1 MLRDYDDYAKYI
13 EFMESYEDQL
23 YVLCK
28 DAPEEWSEIK
38 SKLINTQYDVESYD
52 RIYLAAMEATEF
64 FLKVNED
71 ENYIAEHPLLSAL
84 SEIDIDTGEE
94 DDDDED
100 E

>member
-13 EFMESYEDQL
+13 EFMESYENQL

-28 DAPEEWSEIK
+28 ESPEEWAEIK
-38 SKLINTQYDVESYD
+38 SKLINKQYDVESYD

-71 ENYIAEHPLLSAL
+71 DDYIDEHPLLSAL
-84 SEIDIDTGEE
+84 SEIEI
-94 DDDDED
+94 DDED
-100 E
+100 DEVE

>member
-13 EFMESYEDQL
+13 EFMESYENQL

-28 DAPEEWSEIK
+28 ESPEEWAEIK
-38 SKLINTQYDVESYD
+38 SKIINKQYDFESYD

-71 ENYIAEHPLLSAL
+71 NDYIDEHPLLSAL
-84 SEIDIDTGEE
+84 SEIEIDD
-94 DDDDED
+94 DDDDE
-100 E
+100 

>member
-13 EFMESYEDQL
+13 EFMESYENQL

-28 DAPEEWSEIK
+28 ESPEEWAEIK
-38 SKLINTQYDVESYD
+38 SKLINKQYDVESYD

-71 ENYIAEHPLLSAL
+71 DDYIDEHPLLSAL
-84 SEIDIDTGEE
+84 SEIEIDDEENEE
-94 DDDDED
+94 DE
-100 E
+100 

>member
-13 EFMESYEDQL
+13 EFMESYENQL

-28 DAPEEWSEIK
+28 ESPEEWAEIK
-38 SKLINTQYDVESYD
+38 SKLINKQYDVESYD

-71 ENYIAEHPLLSAL
+71 DDYIDEHPLLSAL
-84 SEIDIDTGEE
+84 SEIEIE
-94 DDDDED
+94 DEDDED

>member
-13 EFMESYEDQL
+13 EFMESYENQL

-28 DAPEEWSEIK
+28 ESPEEWAEIK
-38 SKLINTQYDVESYD
+38 SKLINNQYDVESYD

-71 ENYIAEHPLLSAL
+71 EDYIDEHPLLSAL
-84 SEIDIDTGEE
+84 SEIEIEDEDDEEE
-94 DDDDED
+94 DE
-100 E
+100 

>member
-13 EFMESYEDQL
+13 EFMESYENQL

-28 DAPEEWSEIK
+28 ESPEEWAEIK
-38 SKLINTQYDVESYD
+38 SKLINKQYDVESYD
-52 RIYLAAMEATEF
+52 RIYLGAMEATEF

-71 ENYIAEHPLLSAL
+71 DDYIDEHPLLSAL
-84 SEIDIDTGEE
+84 SEIEIDDEE
-94 DDDDED
+94 DDDE

>member
-13 EFMESYEDQL
+13 EFMESYENQL

-28 DAPEEWSEIK
+28 ESPEEWAEIK
-38 SKLINTQYDVESYD
+38 SKLINKQYDVESYD

-64 FLKVNED
+64 SAKIMD
-71 ENYIAEHPLLSAL
+71 DRDYIENHPLLKEL
-84 SEIDIDTGEE
+84 DEIEIY
-94 DDDDED
+94 DDEYD

>member
-13 EFMESYEDQL
+13 EFMESYENQL

-28 DAPEEWSEIK
+28 ESPEEWAEIK
-38 SKLINTQYDVESYD
+38 SKLINKQYDVESYD

-71 ENYIAEHPLLSAL
+71 DDYIDEHPLLSAL
-84 SEIDIDTGEE
+84 SDIVIDD
-94 DDDDED
+94 DDDDE
-100 E
+100 

>member
-13 EFMESYEDQL
+13 EFMESYENQL

-28 DAPEEWSEIK
+28 ESPEEWAEIK
-38 SKLINTQYDVESYD
+38 SKLINKQYDVESYD

-71 ENYIAEHPLLSAL
+71 DDYIDEHPLLSAL
-84 SEIDIDTGEE
+84 SEIEI
-94 DDDDED
+94 DDE
-100 E
+100 EENEE

>member
-13 EFMESYEDQL
+13 EFMESYENQR

-28 DAPEEWSEIK
+28 ESPEEWAEIK
-38 SKLINTQYDVESYD
+38 SKLINKQYDVESYD

-71 ENYIAEHPLLSAL
+71 DDYIDEHPLLSAL
-84 SEIDIDTGEE
+84 SEIEI
-94 DDDDED
+94 DDED
-100 E
+100 EDEDE

>member
-13 EFMESYEDQL
+13 EFMESYENQL

-28 DAPEEWSEIK
+28 ESPEEWAEIK
-38 SKLINTQYDVESYD
+38 SKLINKQYDVESYD

-71 ENYIAEHPLLSAL
+71 DDYIDEHPLLSAL
-84 SEIDIDTGEE
+84 SEIEIDDEEE
-94 DDDDED
+94 DE
-100 E
+100 EE

>member
-28 DAPEEWSEIK
+28 DAPEEWAEIK
-38 SKLINTQYDVESYD
+38 SKLINKQYDVESYD

-71 ENYIAEHPLLSAL
+71 EDYIEEHPLLSAL
-84 SEIDIDTGEE
+84 SEIEIDNGDKEE
-94 DDDDED
+94 DE
-100 E
+100 EE

>member
-13 EFMESYEDQL
+13 EFMESYENQL

-28 DAPEEWSEIK
+28 ESPEEWAEIK
-38 SKLINTQYDVESYD
+38 SKLINKQYDVESYD

-71 ENYIAEHPLLSAL
+71 NDYIDEHPLLSAL
-84 SEIDIDTGEE
+84 SEIEI
-94 DDDDED
+94 DDED
-100 E
+100 EDEDE

>member
-28 DAPEEWSEIK
+28 EYPEEWDEIK
-38 SKLINTQYDVESYD
+38 GKLINKQYDVESYD

-71 ENYIAEHPLLSAL
+71 EEYVESHPLLSAL
-84 SEIDIDTGEE
+84 SEIEIDN
-94 DDDDED
+94 DDDED
-100 E
+100 KDE

>member
-13 EFMESYEDQL
+13 EFMESYENQL

-28 DAPEEWSEIK
+28 ESPEEWAEIK
-38 SKLINTQYDVESYD
+38 SKLINKQYDVESYD

-71 ENYIAEHPLLSAL
+71 VDYIDEHPLLSAL
-84 SEIDIDTGEE
+84 SEIEI
-94 DDDDED
+94 DDED
-100 E
+100 EDEDE

>member
-13 EFMESYEDQL
+13 EFMESYENQL

-28 DAPEEWSEIK
+28 ESPEEWAEIK
-38 SKLINTQYDVESYD
+38 SKLINKQYDVESYD

-71 ENYIAEHPLLSAL
+71 NDYIDEHPLLSAL
-84 SEIDIDTGEE
+84 SEIEIDDEEE
-94 DDDDED
+94 DE
-100 E
+100 EE

>member
-13 EFMESYEDQL
+13 EFMESYENQL

-28 DAPEEWSEIK
+28 ESPEEWAEIK
-38 SKLINTQYDVESYD
+38 SKLINKQYDVESYD

-71 ENYIAEHPLLSAL
+71 DDYIDEHPLLSAL
-84 SEIDIDTGEE
+84 SEIEIDDEE
-94 DDDDED
+94 YDED